1 MEKSSRH
8 IIQDVECK
16 AIETCKIYEG
26 AKIYRSSIGLN
37 VVVGDESY
45 VNSCVIGDYVQI
57 NRRNQIDHVE
67 IGNRSF
73 TGSNT
78 KISYA
83 TIGKYVSISWNVS
96 FGGAGNER
104 HHYDRISLSP
114 FYQLKQFGV
123 VDENEEVLIPKTVI
137 GNDVWIGMGAMLMG
151 GVTVGDGAVIGA
163 GSVVT
168 KDVPPYAIVYG
179 SPAKVHKYR
188 FEEKVI
194 EKLLCWKWWDWSEE
208 VLKNNIEVFR
218 HPLGEETIAEIQRV
232 FDEHISRKND
242 DRWSI
247 ISTELPNCG
256 A

>member
-1 MEKSSRH
+1 MEKSREY
-8 IIQDVECK
+8 IIQDVEFK

-26 AKIYRSSIGLN
+26 AKIYRSSIGTN
-37 VVVGDESY
+37 VVIGDESY
-45 VNSCVIGDYVQI
+45 VDSCVIGDYVQI

-67 IGNRSF
+67 IGTRSF

-83 TIGKYVSISWNVS
+83 KIGKYVSISWNVS
-96 FGGAGNER
+96 FGGAGNVR
-104 HHYDRISLSP
+104 HQYDRISLSP
-114 FYQLKQFGV
+114 FYQLRQFGL
-123 VDENEEVLIPKTVI
+123 VDENEEVSVPNVVI
-137 GNDVWIGMGAMLMG
+137 GNDVWIGMGSMLMG

-194 EKLLCWKWWDWSEE
+194 EKLLRWEWWNWPDE
-208 VLKNNIEVFR
+208 VLKDNIKLFR
-218 HPLGEETIAEIQRV
+218 HPLEEESVAQIQRV
-232 FDEHISRKND
+232 FDECISKKN
-242 DRWSI
+242 
-247 ISTELPNCG
+247 EL
-256 A
+256 